1 MTNKYMYFVA
11 NWKMFGDLRS
21 LNSLDKVIKFS
32 KNNKK
37 NKLKIV
43 YCPPNTLIRP
53 LSRRLKKTKIEV
65 GAQNCHHSYDYG
77 AHTGQVNSTM
87 IKNVGAKYVILGHS
101 ENRQLGETDNL
112 INLKLKS
119 ALFNFKLIK
128 LSVSPSCLF
137 SECPKITY
145 FAPTFLIIV
154 EFTWPVCAP

>member
-53 LSRRLKKTKIEV
+53 LSRRLKKTKRIRME
-65 GAQNCHHSYDYG
+65 
-77 AHTGQVNSTM
+77 
-87 IKNVGAKYVILGHS
+87 KNWRI
-101 ENRQLGETDNL
+101 
-112 INLKLKS
+112 
-119 ALFNFKLIK
+119 
-128 LSVSPSCLF
+128 F
-137 SECPKITY
+137 SDGFCC
-145 FAPTFLIIV
+145 FRFHLWWFWWRV
-154 EFTWPVCAP
+154 